1 MIITGLAGSDAK
13 YINIGNELKNI
24 DDDNFQSKLQQF
36 GRGNTKDREPKNKNR
51 TRDTNE
57 RKKTDQLLNIDQS
70 AKSQAFKIIKALK

>member
-36 GRGNTKDREPKNKNR
+36 GRGNTKDREPKIKTEQETQMSEKNP
-51 TRDTNE
+51 T
-57 RKKTDQLLNIDQS
+57 S
-70 AKSQAFKIIKALK
+70 Y

>member
-13 YINIGNELKNI
+13 FINELKNI

-36 GRGNTKDREPKNKNR
+36 GRGNTKDREPKNINR

-57 RKKTDQLLNIDQS
+57 R
-70 AKSQAFKIIKALK
+70 IKRPVTEH